1 MVSRHHSPKFDVVAS
16 KTIVTYSIFRRDDD
30 PKYRNHD
37 DVGNT
42 WKCCDGLMTV
52 SNRVQSQ

>member
-42 WKCCDGLMTV
+42 WKCFNGLNYDGLMTV
-52 SNRVQSQ
+52 